1 MIREDTTL
9 LQNDDREVEEDS
21 TMSTLEP
28 EPEYD
33 RWP

>member
-1 MIREDTTL
+1 MIREGTTL

-21 TMSTLEP
+21 NMSTLEP

-33 RWP
+33 R